1 MDIFKKL
8 KNAAGVVNVLSKFLA
23 GLMRFSFKTSRFIHV
38 GCEYPDSY
46 VKENKPFAVCLWHDR
61 LMLAP
66 CVWNYEKPLHVL
78 ASNHSDGKLIAK
90 VVENFSMP
98 AVFGSTGKGIAALKH
113 LIRLI
118 KGGEY
123 IAIIPDGP
131 RGPRHKLAAGVIA
144 VSKLAKADILA
155 WSFCVKRY
163 FRFNSWDRFIFIW
176 PFNRGVC
183 VWAKPV
189 RYEDIKD
196 LSEEE
201 AIRLVEDRINS
212 ASQKAREI
220 LGRKEQ

>member
-8 KNAAGVVNVLSKFLA
+8 KNVDIFINFLSKILA
-23 GLMRFSFKTSRFIHV
+23 WLMRFSFKTSRFIHV
-38 GCEYPDSY
+38 GQVYPDSY
-46 VKENKPFAVCLWHDR
+46 VKNNKPFAVCLWHDR

-66 CVWNYEKPLHVL
+66 CVWHYEKPLHVL

-98 AVFGSTGKGIAALKH
+98 AVFGSTGKGIGALKH

-144 VSKLAKADILA
+144 VSKLAKTDILV

-163 FRFNSWDRFIFIW
+163 FRFNSWDKFIFIW

-183 VWAKPV
+183 VWEEPIK
-189 RYEDIKD
+189 YEDIKD
-196 LSEEE
+196 LTEDE
-201 AIRLVEDRINS
+201 AILLVENRINS
-212 ASQKAREI
+212 ASKKAHKI
-220 LGRKEQ
+220 LEGRGL